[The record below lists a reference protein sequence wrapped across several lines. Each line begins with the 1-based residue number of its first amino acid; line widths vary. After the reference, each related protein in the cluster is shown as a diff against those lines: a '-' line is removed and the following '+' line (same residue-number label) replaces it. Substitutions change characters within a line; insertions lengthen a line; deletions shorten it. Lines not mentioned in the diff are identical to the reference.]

1 MSLGRNFL
9 QSITFC
15 EEMKRKITQNARFPR
30 RRYVLA
36 AVVVG
41 LTFLPAHA
49 RNAQY
54 SQNEKT
60 VVGVLTCTA
69 FEGHVERTA
78 TERLAISCRF
88 QAKAGG
94 YTEDYVG
101 TLRRLAGKLPLGKP
115 IALMWTVSA
124 DPAVL
129 SPGVLGQSYL
139 SSAPADAP
147 ESRQLQGQKNESI
160 VLSPFSGNGNKA
172 EHTVTVLD
180 LDLKRTG
187 A

>member
-1 MSLGRNFL
+1 M
-9 QSITFC
+9 
-15 EEMKRKITQNARFPR
+15 
-30 RRYVLA
+30 LA
-36 AVVVG
+36 TIAAG
-41 LTFLPAHA
+41 LTFLPADA
-49 RNAQY
+49 QNAQD

-60 VVGVLTCTA
+60 VLGVLTCTA
-69 FEGHVERTA
+69 IEGRDQHSA
-78 TERLAISCRF
+78 TEPLAISCRF
-88 QAKAGG
+88 QAEADG

-101 TLRRLAGKLPLGKP
+101 TLRRPAGKQPPENP
-115 IALMWTVSA
+115 IVLMWTVSA

-129 SPGVLGQSYL
+129 SPGVLEQRYL

-147 ESRQLQGQKNESI
+147 ESRQLLGQRNESI
-160 VLSPFSGNGNKA
+160 VLSPFSENGNRT